1 MQIGRDKTVTIQV
14 DMKPNMENPKSST
27 QKLLELI
34 NELSNVE
41 HFKINIQKSVTF
53 LYTNNEV
60 SER

>member
-41 HFKINIQKSVTF
+41 RFKINIQKSVTF

>member
-1 MQIGRDKTVTIQV
+1 MQIGREKTVTIQV

-41 HFKINIQKSVTF
+41 RFKINIQKSVTF

>member
-1 MQIGRDKTVTIQV
+1 MQIGRDKTVTIQA

-41 HFKINIQKSVTF
+41 CFKINIQKSVTF